1 MDEATHEALND
12 YVRDLYAPEDE
23 ALVYARVE
31 AAERGMP
38 PIHIGPDEGRMLQ
51 VLLAA
56 VGAKRV
62 AEIGTLAG
70 YSGTWI
76 ARALPADGRLYTLD
90 SDPDHSA
97 MARTTFDR
105 AGLDGRVVT
114 RVGKAPAALD
124 DLAAEGPFDAVF
136 IDANKDG
143 YPAYLRWA
151 VANVRIGG
159 IIMAHNAFMRGRIVG
174 PELQT
179 DASVQAMDA
188 FNHALAD
195 DPRVLGT
202 IIPIGDGIAAAVRLR

>member
-1 MDEATHEALND
+1 M
-12 YVRDLYAPEDE
+12 
-23 ALVYARVE
+23 
-31 AAERGMP
+31 G
-38 PIHIGPDEGRMLQ
+38 G
-51 VLLAA
+51 
-56 VGAKRV
+56 
-62 AEIGTLAG
+62 
-70 YSGTWI
+70 
-76 ARALPADGRLYTLD
+76 
-90 SDPDHSA
+90 
-97 MARTTFDR
+97 
-105 AGLDGRVVT
+105 VVT
-114 RVGKAPAALD
+114 RVGKAPGALD

-151 VANVRIGG
+151 VANARIGG

-195 DPRVLGT
+195 DPRLLGT